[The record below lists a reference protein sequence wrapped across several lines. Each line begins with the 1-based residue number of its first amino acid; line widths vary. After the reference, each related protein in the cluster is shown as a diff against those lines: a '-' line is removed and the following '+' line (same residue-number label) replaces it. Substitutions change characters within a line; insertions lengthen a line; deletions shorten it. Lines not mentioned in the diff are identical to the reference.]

1 MAGLAGLLSKV
12 IDSGTKGS
20 LKNIL
25 TGAGLTLASN
35 AVFLTIVNQYINNLR
50 GQVGGLSADLA
61 SLIHLTGGDLALSII
76 LSAVVTRLTINP
88 PKLSVM
94 KGGK

>member
-1 MAGLAGLLSKV
+1 MAGLSGLLTT
-12 IDSGTKGS
+12 IIESGTKGS

-35 AVFLTIVNQYINNLR
+35 AVFMTIVNQYISKLR

-61 SLIHLTGGDLALSII
+61 SLIHLTGGDIAISIV
-76 LSAVVTRLTINP
+76 LSAIVTRLALNP
-88 PKLSVM
+88 PKLSM
-94 KGGK
+94 IKGGK